1 MAAAYSQ
8 DLRDRVLA
16 AYDRGMATGEIAEV
30 FAVSPAWARRV
41 RQRRRDFGETAPRK
55 VGSPGVPHFD
65 RQRLAELVR
74 ERPDA
79 TAPELR
85 ALMGVECSD
94 SAIYQALKKL
104 GFTFKKRQSTRR
116 SRTGP
121 MSRRGGR
128 TGAAARTSLT
138 PAASYSSTRPGPKP
152 T

>member
-16 AYDRGMATGEIAEV
+16 AYEGGMETEEIAER
-30 FAVSPAWARRV
+30 FMVSPAWARRV

-55 VGSPGVPHFD
+55 VGSPGRPQVD

-74 ERPDA
+74 EHPDA

-85 ALMGVECSD
+85 AMLKVECSD

-104 GFTFKKRQSTRR
+104 GFTFKKRRSMRR

-121 MSRRGGR
+121 MSHSAGKS
-128 TGAAARTSLT
+128 GAASRT
-138 PAASYSSTRPGPKP
+138 SSTRGG
-152 T
+152 